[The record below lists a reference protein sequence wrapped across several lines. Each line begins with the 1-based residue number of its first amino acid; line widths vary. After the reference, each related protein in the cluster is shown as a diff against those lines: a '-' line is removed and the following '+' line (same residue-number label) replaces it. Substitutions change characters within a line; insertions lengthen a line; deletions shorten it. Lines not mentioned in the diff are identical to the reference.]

1 MRIQDETYDFLL
13 ALLVITAALF
23 ASGCATMQ
31 EDNGHDFAPT
41 WPEVADQPKAT
52 HGAIYAQGTEVSLW
66 QNVTARNVGDTLTI
80 RLIESTN
87 AEKSAS
93 TTATKASS
101 AEIAG

>member
-1 MRIQDETYDFLL
+1 MRIKDETYDFLL
-13 ALLVITAALF
+13 ALIVITAALLG
-23 ASGCATMQ
+23 GCASMQ
-31 EDNGHDFAPT
+31 EDNGQDFDAT
-41 WPEVADQPKAT
+41 WPEVTDLPKPI

-93 TTATKASS
+93 TTATKSS
-101 AEIAG
+101 TAEM